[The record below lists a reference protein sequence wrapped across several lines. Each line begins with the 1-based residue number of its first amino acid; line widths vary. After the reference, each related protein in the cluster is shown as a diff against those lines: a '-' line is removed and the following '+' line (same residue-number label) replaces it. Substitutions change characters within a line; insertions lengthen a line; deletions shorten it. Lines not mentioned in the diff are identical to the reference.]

1 MDPPTVGV
9 VVAAAAAL
17 LTAVIAKLRCVL
29 RTGDDHSCDA
39 GCAFSDQAL
48 FPRRGAEESE
58 SDGDVHAKRQ

>member
-17 LTAVIAKLRCVL
+17 LTAIIAKLRCVL
-29 RTGDDHSCDA
+29 RTGGDDHCDA
-39 GCAFSDQAL
+39 GCGFTDQAL

-58 SDGDVHAKRQ
+58 